1 LVTNHGGKMSEET
14 NAQMELENAAMEQS
28 GDTSDVDA
36 LLKSLEDEGGNEESP
51 SEEAKAP
58 KSKTTDWNSAV
69 NDTLKELSESNQK
82 TSAEDQP
89 KEESEEVKD
98 LTPEEIM
105 KKLNDGDLKPEDN
118 ESQESADEG
127 ITIDYKGEKITLEGE
142 KVKELA
148 QQGYDYTQKTQKLAE
163 ERKSWEAEKKAAEE
177 EYNIAI
183 KEIEDY
189 NKQFDEQ
196 IAIKQQWDFVLD
208 AIKTDDPD
216 LYDQIQDKYQST
228 AKFFKNPVVD
238 SEIQKLRKELLDLKA
253 QTQEKE
259 TFDTL
264 KNFDSEMN
272 TVKDKYKSVSI
283 IGLKPDWGK
292 VKTKWAETGKS
303 VESVFLEMYGAD
315 MNKLYQS
322 KLKLKAAQTQSQKKS
337 PTIGSIQR
345 TPAPSSKSSKKG
357 GKRTTS
363 YFEIARNIQSN
374 L

>member
-1 LVTNHGGKMSEET
+1 MSEET